1 MFWLKIQIFDNLIAL
16 TGSNPQLDFQKS
28 LQLFFSS
35 IFLQNSFWFMFLIH
49 LCMLEKM
56 VLNIWAP
63 WWIWTQYSPLLIL
76 AVEQR
81 CPMSRKAFICESV
94 RLGKRASGKACVCE
108 SVRQQKRASAKA
120 CVCESV
126 HHWKGVLGVAK
137 RPRESHSAKPAARKP
152 IFLEKGKNLG

>member
-81 CPMSRKAFICESV
+81 CPMSPKACICESE
-94 RLGKRASGKACVCE
+94 RLRKRASV
-108 SVRQQKRASAKA
+108 KA

-126 HHWKGVLGVAK
+126 HHWKRALGVAK
-137 RPRESHSAKPAARKP
+137 RPRESHSAKPRRQTAYFFRKRQKP
-152 IFLEKGKNLG
+152 RKT

>member
-81 CPMSRKAFICESV
+81 CPMSRKACIWESV
-94 RLGKRASGKACVCE
+94 RLR
-108 SVRQQKRASAKA
+108 KRASAKA

-126 HHWKGVLGVAK
+126 HHRKRGFGVAK
-137 RPRESHSAKPAARKP
+137 RPRESHSAKARRQTAY
-152 IFLEKGKNLG
+152 FLRKRRKLRKT